1 MASYSAKQNGAG
13 VGSPFLQELTH
24 LRPHMLGAGANRRW
38 ESACKAAFSFCAEP
52 LHLLQQPLFL
62 PLSFLWFGLGRF
74 KPSWCGIIGF
84 WFNHRLLTLCVALIS
99 YRPLNMKIFVFLNIY
114 SGTAS
119 FQKGFMNYLD
129 LAHFSIRCES
139 RSFWKGS
146 IFEMQE
152 KDAAPAAVLCWRTC
166 PNPCLLVCCTA
177 YLLHPLLSTL
187 SISLVLFPPEGFW
200 AEGKV
205 KVWDLS
211 TCGSFHLV
219 ATGTLLHWCHILSSF
234 SSLWFSGPFEL
245 SLHLLA
251 GWGKLNNTQEC
262 NSVVC
267 NMLKTESS
275 FML

>member
-1 MASYSAKQNGAG
+1 MNPGLSEKGASLKC
-13 VGSPFLQELTH
+13 
-24 LRPHMLGAGANRRW
+24 R
-38 ESACKAAFSFCAEP
+38 K
-52 LHLLQQPLFL
+52 
-62 PLSFLWFGLGRF
+62 
-74 KPSWCGIIGF
+74 
-84 WFNHRLLTLCVALIS
+84 
-99 YRPLNMKIFVFLNIY
+99 
-114 SGTAS
+114 
-119 FQKGFMNYLD
+119 
-129 LAHFSIRCES
+129 
-139 RSFWKGS
+139 
-146 IFEMQE
+146 

-166 PNPCLLVCCTA
+166 PNPCLLVCCTVC
-177 YLLHPLLSTL
+177 LLHPLLSTL

-262 NSVVC
+262 KLSGLQHVENWKLFHAVNSVEKNKFVTGFLFSC
-267 NMLKTESS
+267 FPKYKKTPRKYLFHLRAPCVLLLSADWGWHWESYTRC
-275 FML
+275 